1 MTQQEKD
8 FINYL
13 EMVEALND
21 SFELTMLRVNEE
33 LHNIGYYGGH
43 YADEN
48 MYNLDDEEE
57 EYDYEEE
64 F

>member
-13 EMVEALND
+13 EIVEALNA
-21 SFELTMLRVNEE
+21 SWELTANRVNEE
-33 LHNIGYYGGH
+33 LHKIGYY
-43 YADEN
+43 ADED
-48 MYNLDDEEE
+48 MYDLDEEE
-57 EYDYEEE
+57 EYDYED

>member
-13 EMVEALND
+13 EIVEALNA
-21 SFELTMLRVNEE
+21 SWELTTSRVNEE
-33 LHNIGYYGGH
+33 LHKIGYY
-43 YADEN
+43 ADEDL
-48 MYNLDDEEE
+48 YDLDEEE
-57 EYDYEEE
+57 EYDYED

>member
-21 SFELTMLRVNEE
+21 SFELTMCRVNEE
-33 LHNIGYYGGH
+33 LHKIGYY
-43 YADEN
+43 ADED
-48 MYNLDDEEE
+48 MYDLDEEE
-57 EYDYEEE
+57 EYEYEE

>member
-13 EMVEALND
+13 EMVEDLNA
-21 SFELTMLRVNEE
+21 SFELTIGRVNEE
-33 LHNIGYYGGH
+33 LHKIGYY
-43 YADEN
+43 ADED
-48 MYNLDDEEE
+48 MYDLDDEEE
-57 EYDYEEE
+57 EYDYED